1 MVYSVSRHGNAVI
14 LSKEDYDA
22 ITETACLLRNS
33 ANTERLLA
41 SIERVGGQRPLADP
55 GPQDSEAHQPAD
67 H

>member
-14 LSKEDYDA
+14 QSKEDYDA

-41 SIERVGGQRPLADP
+41 SIERARRGEFERHDLLD
-55 GPQDSEAHQPAD
+55 E
-67 H
+67 